1 MADEQLQD
9 QNAGDED
16 SGAEFETSAREMGW
30 VPKEEWKD
38 DQNRWVDAKTFV
50 ERGEQILPILQ
61 ANNRRLKK
69 DLLTRDR
76 ELDSLK
82 QSLEAAQKSI
92 RALQKQ
98 YTETTQREVE
108 KAKAELRE
116 QLINAREAGD
126 TRAEFAIQD
135 KLQDL
140 TAAQTQAKEDHEDG
154 QAGTQGTKQPEFHPD
169 FVAWQKENSWF
180 GDTSN
185 PENKKRT
192 KAIIR
197 IGEDL
202 REDGDTT
209 TGIAFMNKCLAE
221 LEKQEGKATQ
231 SQQTRTNSKVES
243 GTPGAR
249 SGGGRDFDKLPKE
262 AKDIC
267 HADSERFVGPG
278 KMFKTEKEWEDH
290 YAKLY
295 NEG

>member
-1 MADEQLQD
+1 MADQQENQVQE
-9 QNAGDED
+9 G
-16 SGAEFETSAREMGW
+16 GAEFESSAREMGW
-30 VPKEEWKD
+30 VPQEEWKD
-38 DQNRWVDAKTFV
+38 DPDRWVDAKTFV

-126 TRAEFAIQD
+126 TRAELAIQD
-135 KLQDL
+135 KLDDL
-140 TAAQTQAKEDHEDG
+140 KTAQTQAKEDHEEG
-154 QAGTQGTKQPEFHPD
+154 KAGTQGAEQPGLNPD
-169 FVAWQKENSWF
+169 FIAWQKENPWF

-185 PENKKRT
+185 TENKKRT

-209 TGIAFMNKCLAE
+209 SGIAFMNKCLSE
-221 LEKQEGKATQ
+221 LEKQEGKTTQ
-231 SQQTRTNSKVES
+231 TNQTRTNSKVES

-267 HADSERFVGPG
+267 HSDTDRFVGPG

-290 YAKLY
+290 YARLY
-295 NEG
+295 NQE